1 MRASCFT
8 KKEYLRLALYVIL
21 AVVILGYF
29 RNTLRKGMTDF
40 KVVHRAATRVL
51 NQENLYN
58 LDDGHYLYKYS
69 PSFAVLIAPVGIL
82 PLFPAQVVWLMGMCV
97 CLFLIIRWSKMMIMG
112 DRSPPVYLYL
122 LTLLLTSRFWVREF
136 WLGQTDFLMLLLVFW
151 FILSLNRGNQ
161 MKAAVF
167 LALSAVIKPTSLVF
181 VPYLLYKKKFRL
193 LGYLVVAGV
202 VLFFIPALVYGVSGG
217 FGLFTGWK
225 SIMSASSP
233 SLITAYVNQS
243 LFGLFHRFLAGPSQ
257 VSVLNLGY
265 FTANV
270 ITCAVAAALF
280 LCLLFLHKKSR
291 VVLDGL
297 VSQRETIE
305 YSLLLIFM
313 ALFSP
318 LGWFQNFFSS
328 ILACMLL
335 LYYLSK
341 AGFRDRFILAS
352 LILCF
357 FLVNFFN
364 FETVGRRL
372 SDLFLALS
380 SVTFG
385 MLLVTVSLA
394 KLRLSRIA

>member
-1 MRASCFT
+1 MRVSSFT
-8 KKEYLRLALYVIL
+8 KKEYLRIALYVVLVIF
-21 AVVILGYF
+21 ILGYF
-29 RNTLRKGMTDF
+29 RNTLRSGMTDF

-51 NQENLYN
+51 NQENLYDF
-58 LDDGHYLYKYS
+58 DDGHYLYKYS

-82 PLFPAQVVWLMGMCV
+82 PLFPAQVIWLTGMCV
-97 CLFLIIRWSKMMIMG
+97 CLFFIIRWSKMMIMG

-136 WLGQTDFLMLLLVFW
+136 WLGQTDFLMLLMVFW
-151 FILSLNRGNQ
+151 FILSLNRGRQ
-161 MKAAVF
+161 MIAAVF

-181 VPYLLYKKKFRL
+181 VPYLLYKKNFRI
-193 LGYLVVAGV
+193 LGYLVAAGV
-202 VLFFIPALVYGVSGG
+202 VLSFIPALVYGVSGG

-225 SIMSASSP
+225 TVMSASSP
-233 SLITAYVNQS
+233 PLITAYVNQS
-243 LFGLFHRFLAGPSQ
+243 LFGLFHRFLTGSSG
-257 VSVLNLGY
+257 VNVLNLGY
-265 FTANV
+265 STANV
-270 ITCAVAAALF
+270 ITYAVAAALF
-280 LCLLFLHKKSR
+280 LCLLFLHRKSR
-291 VVLDGL
+291 AVQNGL
-297 VSQRETIE
+297 ARQRETIE

-335 LYYLSK
+335 LYYLFEV
-341 AGFRDRFILAS
+341 GFRDRFILTS
-352 LILCF
+352 LILSF

-372 SDLFLALS
+372 SDLSLALS

-385 MLLVTVSLA
+385 MLLVIASLA